1 MIHVVKSRRIASA
14 QLFPLKKDTAVVLD
28 GKCALTSHS
37 QWYAIEYFPQISFQV
52 RPDAHIVHCVADR
65 EHGVYPWG
73 SGDEYYL

>member
-1 MIHVVKSRRIASA
+1 M
-14 QLFPLKKDTAVVLD
+14 LD
-28 GKCALTSHS
+28 GKRALTSHS